1 MSGVFSLV
9 GGAADPIAIKLND
22 TNPKKIAEA
31 VTGGARVSVPW
42 LQFTEIAGATPTL
55 GYYIL
60 KPDATVVYL
69 RNAKAMTAKE
79 EVVNERGIVLLPGW
93 ALYAI
98 AGTAN
103 QVDVTGLA
111 LLGDGNA

>member
-9 GGAADPIAIKLND
+9 GGAADPIAIKLTT
-22 TNPKKIAEA
+22 TNATKIVEA
-31 VTGGARVSVPW
+31 TEGSARVSVPW

-69 RNAKAMTAKE
+69 RNAKAMAAKE
-79 EVVNERGIVLLPGW
+79 EVVNERGFVLLPGW

-103 QVDVTGLA
+103 QIDVTGLA
-111 LLGDGNA
+111 LLGDGE

>member
-1 MSGVFSLV
+1 MSSVFQLV
-9 GGAADPIAIKLND
+9 GGAADPIAIKLTS
-22 TNPKKIAEA
+22 TNPTKIAEA
-31 VTGGARVSVPW
+31 VAGGARVSVPW

-55 GYYIL
+55 TYYTL
-60 KPDATVVYL
+60 KPDASVVYF

-79 EVVNERGIVLLPGW
+79 EVYNERGIVLLPGW
-93 ALYAI
+93 ALYAQ

-103 QVDVTGLA
+103 QIDVTGLA